1 MSTPLDAGEMRG
13 IIIRLLETFPDHP
26 GMLAARGISEALVA
40 NPDQSLIRD
49 SLSASLD
56 SSKNRYSQ
64 SNEKILNFVE
74 SLLNLANTKSASL
87 RVPLIVTI
95 EKTLTIDEKNK
106 ESIWAQI
113 INYSREWD
121 QTSKLCISAIEADAL
136 IKNTTNGVLAS
147 IKHFKEIQQKLTR
160 GGHV

>member
-49 SLSASLD
+49 SLLASLD

-74 SLLNLANTKSASL
+74 NLLDLANTKSTSL

-95 EKTLTIDEKNK
+95 ENTLTIDEKNK
-106 ESIWAQI
+106 ENVWTQI
-113 INYSREWD
+113 INYSRKWD

-136 IKNTTNGVLAS
+136 INNTTSGVLAS
-147 IKHFKEIQQKLTR
+147 IEHFKEIQQKLTR